1 MKIPA
6 TLNETTSGNGVLSAI
21 TGLFRSNIREYGMLI
36 ALVAVMIFFQ
46 IRTDGILLK
55 PVNITNLVLQ
65 NSYVIIMA
73 LGMLL
78 IIVSGWIDLS
88 VGSVAAF
95 VGAIAGVMMVKWG
108 WNWALTIAI
117 CILVGGLIGAWQGYW
132 VAYVKIPAFIV
143 TLAGMLIFRGLT
155 LVMVRGEA
163 IGPFPVEFGRMST
176 GFIPDFFNVPGFH
189 LTTILIGVIIS
200 ILLIWFD
207 VRTRR
212 NQVK

>member
-6 TLNETTSGNGVLSAI
+6 TMNEATSRNGILSNLTDI
-21 TGLFRSNIREYGMLI
+21 FRNNIREYGMLI
-36 ALVAVMIFFQ
+36 ALIAVMIFFQ
-46 IRTDGILLK
+46 IRTDGILMK

-108 WNWALTIAI
+108 WNWALTILLCLI
-117 CILVGGLIGAWQGYW
+117 VGGLIGAWIYCYSCGH
-132 VAYVKIPAFIV
+132 VDLPRAYS
-143 TLAGMLIFRGLT
+143 GH
-155 LVMVRGEA
+155 
-163 IGPFPVEFGRMST
+163 GPR
-176 GFIPDFFNVPGFH
+176 
-189 LTTILIGVIIS
+189 
-200 ILLIWFD
+200 
-207 VRTRR
+207 
-212 NQVK
+212 

>member
-6 TLNETTSGNGVLSAI
+6 TMNEATSRNGILSNLTDI
-21 TGLFRSNIREYGMLI
+21 FRNNIREYGMLI
-36 ALVAVMIFFQ
+36 ALIAVMIFFQ
-46 IRTDGILLK
+46 IRTDGILMK

-108 WNWALTIAI
+108 WNWALTILLCLI
-117 CILVGGLIGAWQGYW
+117 VGGLIGAWQGYW
-132 VAYVKIPAFIV
+132 VAYRYSCGHVDLPRAYS
-143 TLAGMLIFRGLT
+143 GH
-155 LVMVRGEA
+155 
-163 IGPFPVEFGRMST
+163 GPR
-176 GFIPDFFNVPGFH
+176 
-189 LTTILIGVIIS
+189 
-200 ILLIWFD
+200 
-207 VRTRR
+207 
-212 NQVK
+212 